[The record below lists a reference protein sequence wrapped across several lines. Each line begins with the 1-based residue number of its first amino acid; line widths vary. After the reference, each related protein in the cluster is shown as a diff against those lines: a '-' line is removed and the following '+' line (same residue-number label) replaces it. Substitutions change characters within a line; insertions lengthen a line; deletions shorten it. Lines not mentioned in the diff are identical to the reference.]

1 MKKYLEELK
10 FQAQHNP
17 LATAVVGA
25 GLIVAISKLLNANTE
40 RQNAKTWA
48 REVERRR
55 MNTR

>member
-1 MKKYLEELK
+1 MKEYLEELK
-10 FQAQHNP
+10 YQVRTNP
-17 LATAVVGA
+17 LPTAAVGA
-25 GLIVAISKLLNANTE
+25 GLIIAISKLINANTE

>member
-10 FQAQHNP
+10 LQAQANP
-17 LATAVVGA
+17 LPTAAVGA
-25 GLIVAISKLLNANTE
+25 ALIIAISKLVNANTG

-55 MNTR
+55 MNVR